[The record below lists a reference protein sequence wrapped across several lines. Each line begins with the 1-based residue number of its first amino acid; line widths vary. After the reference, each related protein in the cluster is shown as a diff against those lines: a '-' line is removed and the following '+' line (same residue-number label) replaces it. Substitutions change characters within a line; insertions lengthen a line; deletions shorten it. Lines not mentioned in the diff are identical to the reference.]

1 MKNVVIALC
10 FILVAG
16 AASAQDNDR
25 AHKSAEERAKAQS
38 DKMKTE
44 LALTDDQYTKI
55 YDLNLKYAKKNE
67 EIRGGTDDKM
77 AKMKASQAAMQEKD
91 AAVKAILDAGQYEKY
106 EAMKA
111 DRKDKMKEH
120 RRH

>member
-10 FILVAG
+10 FILLAG
-16 AASAQDNDR
+16 AASAQDTGR

-91 AAVKAILDAGQYEKY
+91 AAVKAILDAGQYEMY

>member
-10 FILVAG
+10 FILLAG
-16 AASAQDNDR
+16 AASAQDTGR

-67 EIRGGTDDKM
+67 EIRGGTDYKM

-91 AAVKAILDAGQYEKY
+91 AAVKAILDAGQYEMY

>member
-91 AAVKAILDAGQYEKY
+91 
-106 EAMKA
+106 
-111 DRKDKMKEH
+111 
-120 RRH
+120 